1 MLFDPSPGPAPA
13 DVYAPDEIAEAAGV
27 PVEDVLRALENGQA
41 IPYRGFVTQADAV
54 RLVARLKTGAPE
66 SPSDRAPIRPTP
78 EHRRKV
84 APGLSASGMVHG
96 LALALILL
104 ISSGALW
111 SEEAV
116 KAPVTPPAAVRLV
129 YLMSPGPGGGGG
141 GSGIKKPDP
150 PPLARRAPEKPK
162 LVAKVAAPVTP
173 VRKIVPPPRP
183 RPVEHPTPP
192 TPIPEIPK
200 IEPPT
205 PPKEEPK
212 PPTPA
217 PPAVQAPVVPTPADT
232 TDRSGVLN
240 GRPNAT
246 GGSGTGGL
254 PGTGSGAGMGEG
266 QGPGIGPGSGGG
278 IGGGPYRAGAGI
290 DAPKLVKEVRP
301 DYTPDARRRNIEGD
315 VVLEI
320 VITNRGTV
328 DRVRVLRGLGA
339 GLDEN
344 AIAAVKQWRFE
355 PARRQG
361 APVDVVVE
369 VSVGFHMRD
378 Y

>member
-1 MLFDPSPGPAPA
+1 MLLDPSPGPAPV

-41 IPYRGFVTQADAV
+41 ISYRGFVTQADAV
-54 RLVARLKTGAPE
+54 RLVTRLRAGAPE
-66 SPSDRAPIRPTP
+66 SASDRIPVRLTP

-84 APGLSASGMVHG
+84 TPGLSASGVVHAF
-96 LALALILL
+96 ALALILL

-111 SEEAV
+111 SEAPV
-116 KAPVTPPAAVRLV
+116 KATVTPPEAVRLV

-150 PPLARRAPEKPK
+150 PPRAKRAPEKPK
-162 LVAKVAAPVTP
+162 LVAKVAAPIPP
-173 VRKIVPPPRP
+173 VRKVVPPPP
-183 RPVEHPTPP
+183 PKPVEKVTPP

-200 IEPPT
+200 PEPP
-205 PPKEEPK
+205 KVEPK
-212 PPTPA
+212 PPVPA
-217 PPAVQAPVVPTPADT
+217 PQAVQAPVVPTPADT
-232 TDRSGVLN
+232 TTQSGVLN
-240 GRPNAT
+240 GKPEAT
-246 GGSGTGGL
+246 GGSGSGGA
-254 PGTGSGAGMGEG
+254 PGTGRGSGMGEG

-278 IGGGPYRAGAGI
+278 TGGGPYRAGSGI
-290 DAPKLVKEVRP
+290 EAPKLVKEVP
-301 DYTPDARRRNIEGD
+301 PVYTPDARRRGLEGD

-355 PARRQG
+355 PARRLG
-361 APVDVVVE
+361 SPVDVVVE
-369 VSVGFHMRD
+369 VSVEFRMRD
-378 Y
+378 H

>member
-1 MLFDPSPGPAPA
+1 MLFDPSPGPAPS
-13 DVYAPDEIAEAAGV
+13 DVYAPDEIAEAAGI

-41 IPYRGFVTQADAV
+41 ISYRGFVTQSDAV
-54 RLVARLKTGAPE
+54 RLLTWLKAGAPE
-66 SPSDRAPIRPTP
+66 SATDRLPMRLTR
-78 EHRRKV
+78 ERRRKV
-84 APGLSASGMVHG
+84 APGLSASGVVHA
-96 LALALILL
+96 LALAVILL

-116 KAPVTPPAAVRLV
+116 KLAVTPPTNVRLV

-141 GSGIKKPDP
+141 GSGIKKPTP

-162 LVAKVAAPVTP
+162 LVAKIASPIPP
-173 VRKIVPPPRP
+173 VRKVVPPPRP

-192 TPIPEIPK
+192 VPIPEVPK
-200 IEPPT
+200 VEPP
-205 PPKEEPK
+205 KVEPK

-217 PPAVQAPVVPTPADT
+217 PPAVQAPVVPAPADT

-240 GRPNAT
+240 GRPDPNAN
-246 GGSGTGGL
+246 GGSGTGGV
-254 PGTGSGAGMGEG
+254 PGTGRGAGMGEG

-278 IGGGPYRAGAGI
+278 TGGGPYRAGSGI
-290 DAPKLVKEVRP
+290 EAPKLVKEVRP
-301 DYTPDARRRNIEGD
+301 NYTPDARRQGIEGD

-344 AIAAVKQWRFE
+344 AIAAVRQWRFE

-369 VSVGFHMRD
+369 VSVEFRMRD
-378 Y
+378 H